1 MFENLQEKLQRAFK
15 TLRGQATLTEEN
27 IDEALRE
34 IRLALLEA
42 DVNFKVVKQLIDQIR
57 VKAVGQDVLTALSPG
72 EQVIKIVRDE
82 LVEIL
87 GRDTARMKFASQPPT
102 VILMAGL
109 QGSGKT
115 TTSGKLANWLKNGG
129 HRPLLVSVDVYRPA
143 AREQLKVVAQ
153 AVKANIYE
161 GEVGE
166 ATPGPRDPRAKEAR
180 REAINTG
187 SDVLIVDT
195 AGRLHIDD
203 QLMDEM
209 QLLKRLLNPQEILFV
224 ADAMTG
230 QDAVNSAD
238 EFHKKLSLTGVVLT
252 KMDGDARGGA
262 ALSIRQVTGQPIKF
276 IGVGEKYD
284 ALEPFHPDRI
294 VSRILGMGDILSL
307 IERAESQ
314 IDKKK
319 AQEMATKALTGDGF
333 SLEDFRDQLRQVK
346 KMGSMKSLLG
356 MLPSIGPFS
365 GLQKAAD
372 NVDEGQINRVE
383 AIINSMTT
391 HERNHHEVI
400 NGSRRKR
407 IARGS
412 GTTVQEVNNLL
423 RQYAQMKKMFKQM
436 GKTVAP
442 RTGLFHQLQ
451 GQPAHGVAG
460 IDFHHRLEP
469 AIALGC
475 AIDEGVDANRPDI
488 AGALQFRFEQRKDVA
503 IEALEAARNVRR
515 FAEQRGYV
523 RRYAAAVVG
532 RRPVGPEL
540 SLAVIDQAGVAAELQ
555 VARPHLQ
562 LDGEIQRALQPGFDD
577 HLSAILQGTG
587 QPLLLCRQH
596 L

>member
-15 TLRGQATLTEEN
+15 SLRGQARLTEEN

-57 VKAVGQDVLTALSPG
+57 AKAVGQEVMTALSPG

-82 LVEIL
+82 LVALL
-87 GRDTARMKFASQPPT
+87 GTDTARVKFASQPPT
-102 VILMAGL
+102 LVLMAGL

-115 TTSGKLANWLKNGG
+115 TTSGKLAHWFKQGG

-161 GEVGE
+161 GEVTQANT
-166 ATPGPRDPRAKEAR
+166 ATVERLVKEAR
-180 REAINTG
+180 REAVVTG
-187 SDVLIVDT
+187 CDVLIVDT
-195 AGRLHIDD
+195 AGRLHIDE

-209 QLLKRLLNPQEILFV
+209 QSLKKLLNPSEILFV

-238 EFHKKLSLTGVVLT
+238 EFHKKLTLTGVVLT

-307 IERAESQ
+307 IERAEQQ

-319 AQEMATKALTGDGF
+319 AAEIASKALSGDGF
-333 SLEDFRDQLRQVK
+333 SLEDFRDQLRSVK
-346 KMGSMKSLLG
+346 KMGSIKNLMG
-356 MLPSIGPFS
+356 MMPSIGPFS
-365 GLQKAAD
+365 GLHKAAD
-372 NVDEGQINRVE
+372 HVDEKQINRVE
-383 AIINSMTT
+383 AIINSMTSY
-391 HERNHHEVI
+391 ERTHHEVI

-412 GTTVQEVNNLL
+412 GTTIQEVNNLL

-436 GKTVAP
+436 GKASFARRLAGMKLP
-442 RTGLFHQLQ
+442 
-451 GQPAHGVAG
+451 GV
-460 IDFHHRLEP
+460 
-469 AIALGC
+469 
-475 AIDEGVDANRPDI
+475 
-488 AGALQFRFEQRKDVA
+488 
-503 IEALEAARNVRR
+503 
-515 FAEQRGYV
+515 
-523 RRYAAAVVG
+523 
-532 RRPVGPEL
+532 
-540 SLAVIDQAGVAAELQ
+540 
-555 VARPHLQ
+555 
-562 LDGEIQRALQPGFDD
+562 
-577 HLSAILQGTG
+577 
-587 QPLLLCRQH
+587 
-596 L
+596 

>member
-15 TLRGQATLTEEN
+15 SLRGQAKLTVEN

-57 VKAVGQDVLTALSPG
+57 AKAVGQEVMTALSPG
-72 EQVIKIVRDE
+72 EQVIKILRDE

-87 GRDTARMKFASQPPT
+87 GKDTARVKFASQPPT
-102 VILMAGL
+102 VVLMAGL

-115 TTSGKLANWLKNGG
+115 TTSGKLAHWFKQGG

-143 AREQLKVVAQ
+143 AREQLKIVAH
-153 AVKANIYE
+153 AVKAHIYE
-161 GEVGE
+161 GQVSE
-166 ATPGPRDPRAKEAR
+166 ANTATVERLVKEAK
-180 REAINTG
+180 REAVVTG
-187 SDVLIVDT
+187 CDVLIVDT

-209 QLLKRLLNPQEILFV
+209 QSLKKLLNPSEILFV
-224 ADAMTG
+224 ADSMTG

-238 EFHKKLSLTGVVLT
+238 EFHKKLTLTGVVLT

-307 IERAESQ
+307 IERAEQQ

-319 AQEMATKALTGDGF
+319 ATEMASKALSGDGF

-346 KMGSMKSLLG
+346 KMGSMKSLMG

-372 NVDEGQINRVE
+372 HVDEKQINRVE
-383 AIINSMTT
+383 AIINSMTA
-391 HERNHHEVI
+391 HERTHHEVI

-412 GTTVQEVNNLL
+412 GTSVQEVNNLL

-436 GKTVAP
+436 GKASFA
-442 RTGLFHQLQ
+442 RRL
-451 GQPAHGVAG
+451 AG
-460 IDFHHRLEP
+460 MKL
-469 AIALGC
+469 
-475 AIDEGVDANRPDI
+475 
-488 AGALQFRFEQRKDVA
+488 
-503 IEALEAARNVRR
+503 
-515 FAEQRGYV
+515 
-523 RRYAAAVVG
+523 
-532 RRPVGPEL
+532 
-540 SLAVIDQAGVAAELQ
+540 
-555 VARPHLQ
+555 
-562 LDGEIQRALQPGFDD
+562 PGM
-577 HLSAILQGTG
+577 
-587 QPLLLCRQH
+587 
-596 L
+596 

>member
-1 MFENLQEKLQRAFK
+1 MFENLQEKLQRTFK
-15 TLRGQATLTEEN
+15 TLRGQAVLNEDN
-27 IDEALRE
+27 IQEALRE
-34 IRLALLEA
+34 IRMALLEA
-42 DVNFKVVKQLIDQIR
+42 DVNFKVAKELVDKVGD
-57 VKAVGQDVLTALSPG
+57 KALGKEVMTALSPG

-82 LVEIL
+82 LVAIL
-87 GRDTARMKFASQPPT
+87 GKDTAKLKFASQPPT
-102 VILMAGL
+102 VVLMAGL

-153 AVKANIYE
+153 AIRSNLYE
-161 GEVGE
+161 GQVME
-166 ATPGPRDPRAKEAR
+166 ANTATVERLVKEAR

-203 QLMDEM
+203 QLMEEM
-209 QLLKRLLNPQEILFV
+209 QSLKKLLNPSEILFV

-230 QDAVNSAD
+230 QDAVRSAD
-238 EFHKKLSLTGVVLT
+238 EFHKKLTLTGVVLT

-307 IERAESQ
+307 IEKAEQ
-314 IDKKK
+314 HVDKKR
-319 AQEMATKALTGDGF
+319 AQEIATKALVGDGF

-346 KMGSMKSLLG
+346 KMGSLQSLVG
-356 MLPSIGPFS
+356 MLPRVGPFS
-365 GLQKAAD
+365 GLQAAAD
-372 NVDEGQINRVE
+372 KVDEKQINRVE

-423 RQYAQMKKMFKQM
+423 RQYAQMRKMFKDM
-436 GKTVAP
+436 GKASFA
-442 RTGLFHQLQ
+442 RRL
-451 GQPAHGVAG
+451 AG
-460 IDFHHRLEP
+460 M
-469 AIALGC
+469 
-475 AIDEGVDANRPDI
+475 
-488 AGALQFRFEQRKDVA
+488 KM
-503 IEALEAARNVRR
+503 
-515 FAEQRGYV
+515 
-523 RRYAAAVVG
+523 
-532 RRPVGPEL
+532 
-540 SLAVIDQAGVAAELQ
+540 
-555 VARPHLQ
+555 
-562 LDGEIQRALQPGFDD
+562 PGM
-577 HLSAILQGTG
+577 
-587 QPLLLCRQH
+587 
-596 L
+596 

>member
-15 TLRGQATLTEEN
+15 SLRGQAKLTEEN

-57 VKAVGQDVLTALSPG
+57 AKAVGQEVMTALSPG
-72 EQVIKIVRDE
+72 EQVIKILRDE

-87 GRDTARMKFASQPPT
+87 GKDTARMKFASQPPT
-102 VILMAGL
+102 VVLMAGL

-115 TTSGKLANWLKNGG
+115 TTSGKLANWFKVGG

-153 AVKANIYE
+153 AVKSHIYE
-161 GEVGE
+161 GQVGE
-166 ATPGPRDPRAKEAR
+166 ANTATVERLVKEAR
-180 REAINTG
+180 REAIVSG
-187 SDVLIVDT
+187 CDVLIVDT

-209 QLLKRLLNPQEILFV
+209 QSLKKLLNPSEILFV

-230 QDAVNSAD
+230 QDAVRSAE
-238 EFHKKLSLTGVVLT
+238 EFHKKLSLTGVILT

-346 KMGSMKSLLG
+346 KMGSMKSLMG

-372 NVDEGQINRVE
+372 NIDEKQINRVE
-383 AIINSMTT
+383 AIINSMTS

-400 NGSRRKR
+400 NGNRRKR

-436 GKTVAP
+436 GKPSFA
-442 RTGLFHQLQ
+442 RRL
-451 GQPAHGVAG
+451 AG
-460 IDFHHRLEP
+460 M
-469 AIALGC
+469 
-475 AIDEGVDANRPDI
+475 
-488 AGALQFRFEQRKDVA
+488 KM
-503 IEALEAARNVRR
+503 
-515 FAEQRGYV
+515 
-523 RRYAAAVVG
+523 
-532 RRPVGPEL
+532 
-540 SLAVIDQAGVAAELQ
+540 
-555 VARPHLQ
+555 
-562 LDGEIQRALQPGFDD
+562 PGM
-577 HLSAILQGTG
+577 
-587 QPLLLCRQH
+587 
-596 L
+596 

>member
-15 TLRGQATLTEEN
+15 SLRGQAKLTEEN

-57 VKAVGQDVLTALSPG
+57 AKAVGQEVMTALSPG

-82 LVEIL
+82 LVELL
-87 GRDTARMKFASQPPT
+87 GKDTARVKFASQPPT
-102 VILMAGL
+102 VVLMAGL

-115 TTSGKLANWLKNGG
+115 TTSGKLAHWFKQGG

-153 AVKANIYE
+153 AVKSNIYE
-161 GEVGE
+161 GEVTE
-166 ATPGPRDPRAKEAR
+166 ANTGTVERLVKEAK
-180 REAINTG
+180 REAVVTG
-187 SDVLIVDT
+187 CDVLIVDT
-195 AGRLHIDD
+195 AGRLHIDE
-203 QLMDEM
+203 QLMEEM
-209 QLLKRLLNPQEILFV
+209 QSLKKLLNPSEILFV

-238 EFHKKLSLTGVVLT
+238 EFHKKLTLTGVILT

-262 ALSIRQVTGQPIKF
+262 ALSIRHVTGQPIKF

-284 ALEPFHPDRI
+284 AIEPFHPDRI

-307 IERAESQ
+307 IERAEQQ

-319 AQEMATKALTGDGF
+319 AAEMASKALSGDGF
-333 SLEDFRDQLRQVK
+333 SLEDFRDQLRSVK
-346 KMGSMKSLLG
+346 KMGSMKSLMG

-372 NVDEGQINRVE
+372 QVDEKQINRVE
-383 AIINSMTT
+383 AIINSMTAY
-391 HERNHHEVI
+391 ERTHHEAI

-412 GTTVQEVNNLL
+412 GTTIQEVNNLL

-436 GKTVAP
+436 GKASFA
-442 RTGLFHQLQ
+442 RRL
-451 GQPAHGVAG
+451 AG
-460 IDFHHRLEP
+460 MKL
-469 AIALGC
+469 
-475 AIDEGVDANRPDI
+475 
-488 AGALQFRFEQRKDVA
+488 
-503 IEALEAARNVRR
+503 
-515 FAEQRGYV
+515 
-523 RRYAAAVVG
+523 
-532 RRPVGPEL
+532 
-540 SLAVIDQAGVAAELQ
+540 
-555 VARPHLQ
+555 
-562 LDGEIQRALQPGFDD
+562 PGM
-577 HLSAILQGTG
+577 
-587 QPLLLCRQH
+587 
-596 L
+596 